1 MAKCG
6 LEPPNSYL
14 SWGLESLWMKMSA
27 SFFPEIGAD
36 EENDP
41 HPDSCFEYVLFFLRV

>member
-27 SFFPEIGAD
+27 SIFPEIGAD